1 MGLLCPLLENPLV
14 KPLPLPVLVPKCQT
28 RVNKGD
34 IAAGGNLSHMKPLRG
49 HTPIN
54 SREELEGNS

>member
-1 MGLLCPLLENPLV
+1 M